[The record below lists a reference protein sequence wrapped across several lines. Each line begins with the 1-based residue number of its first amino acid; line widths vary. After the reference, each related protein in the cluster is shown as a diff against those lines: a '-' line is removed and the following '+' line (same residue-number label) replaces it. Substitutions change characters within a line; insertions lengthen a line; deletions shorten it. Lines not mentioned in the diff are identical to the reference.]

1 MELLRQLIRRKPQIF
16 LILSLVFLVISG
28 LLKWHTSFVWAMVW
42 YVLGGVFGVYFLD
55 AAELFF
61 AVSPSPFRSIFFMSL
76 YSLVGFFVVS
86 SSANAFGSGVVL
98 VVYLQLL
105 LWQYGQWKIQGN
117 LDSWF
122 RVSAGSVPIAT
133 QRVALLIFVAVFFMQ
148 TYFFIRS

>member
-1 MELLRQLIRRKPQIF
+1 MELLRQLIRQKPQIF
-16 LILSLVFLVISG
+16 LIISLIFLLISG
-28 LLKWHTSFVWAMVW
+28 ILKWHTSFVWAMAW
-42 YVLGGVFGVYFLD
+42 YLLGGVAGVYFLD

-76 YSLVGFFVVS
+76 YSIVGFFVVS

-105 LWQYGQWKIQGN
+105 LWLYGQWRIQGN

-122 RVSAGSVPIAT
+122 RVSTGSVPLASQRIA
-133 QRVALLIFVAVFFMQ
+133 LSIFVALFLMQ